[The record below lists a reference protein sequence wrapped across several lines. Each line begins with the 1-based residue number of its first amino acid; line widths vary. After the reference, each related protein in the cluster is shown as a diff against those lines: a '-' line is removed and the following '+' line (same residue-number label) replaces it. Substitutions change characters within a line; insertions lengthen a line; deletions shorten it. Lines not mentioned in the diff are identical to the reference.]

1 MSLSSVRF
9 DASTGKRTR
18 FLACE
23 HNLRGA
29 ERAYTEWSMARIEKK
44 GWARRRLEDAI
55 RSAFMK
61 AYQTIK
67 VDPDKYLEHLRMA
80 YDLPALTYN
89 GVYSVDPE
97 ILDHIAAQT
106 IRASMRIAAA
116 EGAGLG
122 MGGMFTMI
130 PDLGILA
137 AITLRMLQKLSLI
150 YGFSYNTEEE
160 EAELWIAAASAAGVD
175 IGRELAEKQFVS
187 KFVPRVIQ
195 RIAARASTE
204 MVEKWTG
211 RLIPIISSVIGAG
224 LNYYFVKVWGE
235 RAIGH
240 FRQKHLQIRQEQAH
254 RITNT
259 AMPAR

>member
-1 MSLSSVRF
+1 MLAQV
-9 DASTGKRTR
+9 STAG
-18 FLACE
+18 F
-23 HNLRGA
+23 NLQQLRSGGT
-29 ERAYTEWSMARIEKK
+29 AYTGTSMARIEKK
-44 GWARRRLEDAI
+44 GWVRRRLEDAI

-80 YDLPALTYN
+80 HDLPALTYD
-89 GVYSVDPE
+89 GVYSVDVDA
-97 ILDHIAAQT
+97 LDHIAVQT

-122 MGGMFTMI
+122 MGGMFTML

-150 YGFSYNTEEE
+150 YGFPYNTEEE
-160 EAELWIAAASAAGVD
+160 EAELWVAAASAAGVD

-204 MVEKWTG
+204 IVEKWTA
-211 RLIPIISSVIGAG
+211 RLIPVISSVIGAG

-240 FRQKHLQIRQEQAH
+240 FRQKHLQIRHQQGKS

-259 AMPAR
+259 AIPAR

>member
-1 MSLSSVRF
+1 
-9 DASTGKRTR
+9 
-18 FLACE
+18 
-23 HNLRGA
+23 
-29 ERAYTEWSMARIEKK
+29 MARIEKK
-44 GWARRRLEDAI
+44 GWVRRRLEDAI

-67 VDPDKYLEHLRMA
+67 VDPDKYLVHLRMA

-97 ILDHIAAQT
+97 LLDHIAGQT

-204 MVEKWTG
+204 IVEKWTA
-211 RLIPIISSVIGAG
+211 RLIPLISSVIGAG

-240 FRQKHLQIRQEQAH
+240 FRQKHLQVRRQQADG
-254 RITNT
+254 I
-259 AMPAR
+259 ASVALPASSIASPLP

>member
-1 MSLSSVRF
+1 
-9 DASTGKRTR
+9 
-18 FLACE
+18 
-23 HNLRGA
+23 
-29 ERAYTEWSMARIEKK
+29 MAHVEKK
-44 GWARRRLEDAI
+44 GWVRRRLEDAI
-55 RSAFMK
+55 RNAFMK

-80 YDLPALTYN
+80 YDLPALTYD
-89 GVYSVDPE
+89 GVYSVNPE
-97 ILDHIAAQT
+97 LLDHFAVHT

-122 MGGMFTMI
+122 MGGMFTVL

-150 YGFSYNTEEE
+150 YGFPYNTEEE

-204 MVEKWTG
+204 IVEKWTA
-211 RLIPIISSVIGAG
+211 RLIPVISSVIGAG
-224 LNYYFVKVWGE
+224 LNYYFVRVWGE

-240 FRQKHLQIRQEQAH
+240 FRQKHLQIRQQQVNA
-254 RITNT
+254 RITST
-259 AMPAR
+259 PLPASSIATPLP

>member
-1 MSLSSVRF
+1 
-9 DASTGKRTR
+9 
-18 FLACE
+18 
-23 HNLRGA
+23 
-29 ERAYTEWSMARIEKK
+29 MAGIEKK
-44 GWARRRLEDAI
+44 GWVRRRLEDAI

-97 ILDHIAAQT
+97 ILDHIAGQT
-106 IRASMRIAAA
+106 IRASMRFAAA

-137 AITLRMLQKLSLI
+137 AITVRMLQKLSLI

-204 MVEKWTG
+204 IVEKWTG

-235 RAIGH
+235 RAVGH
-240 FRQKHLQIRQEQAH
+240 FRQKHLQVRQQQAN
-254 RITNT
+254 RITDM
-259 AMPAR
+259 AMPSR

>member
-1 MSLSSVRF
+1 
-9 DASTGKRTR
+9 
-18 FLACE
+18 
-23 HNLRGA
+23 
-29 ERAYTEWSMARIEKK
+29 MAGIEKK
-44 GWARRRLEDAI
+44 GWVRRRLEDAI
-55 RSAFMK
+55 RMAFMK

-122 MGGMFTMI
+122 MGGMFTII

-150 YGFSYNTEEE
+150 YGFPYTTEEE

-204 MVEKWTG
+204 IVEKWTA
-211 RLIPIISSVIGAG
+211 RLIPVISSVIGAG

-240 FRQKHLQIRQEQAH
+240 FRQKHLQVRQQQAS
-254 RITNT
+254 RITDVAT
-259 AMPAR
+259 PSR